1 MSDIRNVFVDR
12 TIGLIASLAGIF
24 SYIALRDSVWG
35 FATGLGVAYTDFVL
49 GQVAAEKTFYPKL
62 LAVQLSWGKIAL
74 VHAGFLVVVVGF
86 IWALFYIR
94 SLDADA
100 VPIKQGQ
107 MNWDLLIAIVVA
119 ILLGSLEKWIILGK
133 RENATV

>member
-12 TIGLIASLAGIF
+12 VVGLVASLAGIF
-24 SYIALRDSVWG
+24 SYIAFRDSVWG
-35 FATGLGVAYTDFVL
+35 FAIGLGMAYTVFVL
-49 GQVAAEKTFYPKL
+49 GGVVAEKVFYSKF

-74 VHAGFLVVVVGF
+74 VHIGFLVVVVGF

-100 VPIKQGQ
+100 VPIKQGHL
-107 MNWDLLIAIVVA
+107 NWDLLIAIVVA

-133 RENATV
+133 REAAA